1 MDDVTKSPTETLAPE
16 DVAALRAAVPSADAA
31 RATLAGQGW
40 DVLAWRVPAPDGD
53 WLLRVPRLPEAILTI
68 EGQHR
73 LAEALRGKGVP
84 LPREPRLLRGR
95 GGEVVA
101 GLYRFVD
108 GREARAR
115 GRAARRQLAAAIA
128 EVVSTLHA
136 LGPSVGIACG
146 AVPYVPWEDLFKPM
160 IERCAPLL
168 SPTTEAWVREVGS
181 RLARASRTLPPLTL
195 VHADLKP
202 AHVLLHEGGEIL
214 ALLDFESARV
224 SDPALEFSRLI
235 QNWDEAFASMVLR
248 LYRGPVD
255 EGFMVRA
262 RCYCALD
269 PLEGLDI
276 SIRRGWPEWP
286 PIVRRILAARAGAAT
301 RQRQRREG

>member
-1 MDDVTKSPTETLAPE
+1 MDEALQAGLPPAVID
-16 DVAALRAAVPSADAA
+16 ALRIDLPEASAAH
-31 RATLAGQGW
+31 ATVVGRGW
-40 DVLAWRVPAPDGD
+40 DVVAWRVPAPDGD
-53 WLLRVPRLPEAILTI
+53 WLLRVPRIPEAIPTI

-84 LPREPRLLRGR
+84 LPREPRLLRGPS
-95 GGEVVA
+95 GEVVA
-101 GLYRFVD
+101 GLYRYVD
-108 GREARAR
+108 GREARVR

-128 EVVSTLHA
+128 EVVSKLHA

-146 AVPYVPWEDLFKPM
+146 AVPYVPWDDSFQPM

-168 SPTTEAWVREVGS
+168 SPATEAWVREVGA
-181 RLARASRTLPPLTL
+181 RLAEASRTIPPLTL

-202 AHVLLHEGGEIL
+202 AHVLLDADGDIL

-224 SDPALEFSRLI
+224 SDPAVEFSRLI

-255 EGFMVRA
+255 EGFMARA
-262 RCYCALD
+262 QCYCALD

-286 PIVRRILAARAGAAT
+286 PIVRRSLAARAGAAT
-301 RQRQRREG
+301 RQRRRRDG

>member
-1 MDDVTKSPTETLAPE
+1 MDEAFE
-16 DVAALRAAVPSADAA
+16 DRLPSAVIDALQA
-31 RATLAGQGW
+31 DLPDVDATHATVAGRGW
-40 DVLAWRVPAPDGD
+40 DVLAWRVPAADGD
-53 WLLRVPRLPEAILTI
+53 WLLRVPRLAEAIPTI

-73 LAEALRGKGVP
+73 LAEALRGTGVP
-84 LPREPRLLRGR
+84 LPREPRLLRAPDGAIL
-95 GGEVVA
+95 A
-101 GLYRFVD
+101 GLYRYVD
-108 GREARAR
+108 GREARVSGRVAR
-115 GRAARRQLAAAIA
+115 QRLAASIA

-146 AVPYVPWEDLFKPM
+146 AVPYVPWDDSFQPM

-168 SPTTEAWVREVGS
+168 NPATEAWVREVGA
-181 RLARASRTLPPLTL
+181 RLAEASRTIPPLTL

-202 AHVLLHEGGEIL
+202 AHVLLDGDGDIL

-224 SDPALEFSRLI
+224 SDPAVEFSRLI

-248 LYRGPVD
+248 QYRGPVD

-262 RCYCALD
+262 QCYCDLD

-276 SIRRGWPEWP
+276 SVRRGWPEWLP
-286 PIVRRILAARAGAAT
+286 STQRMLAARAGAAT
-301 RQRQRREG
+301 RQRRRQDG